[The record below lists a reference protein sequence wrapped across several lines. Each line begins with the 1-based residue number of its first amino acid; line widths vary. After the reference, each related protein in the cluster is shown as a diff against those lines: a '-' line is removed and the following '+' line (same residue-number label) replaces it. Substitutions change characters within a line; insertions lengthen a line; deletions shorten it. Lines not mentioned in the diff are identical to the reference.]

1 MNKGLGTSK
10 KFIQIGGIDDCAE
23 DGGKEFFTKMHCVL

>member
-10 KFIQIGGIDDCAE
+10 KFIQIGEIDDCTE
-23 DGGKEFFTKMHCVL
+23 DSGKEFFTKMHFVL